1 MYKVTLSDGRTV
13 TVKTQSA
20 VKAIVRQFVVF
31 SVRNSK
37 GINISYKF
45 GI

>member
-13 TVKTQSA
+13 TVKTQST
-20 VKAIVRQFVVF
+20 VKSIVRQFVVY

-37 GINISYKF
+37 GINISHKF